1 MMKTGIVVAAM
12 VACLGAPLFAQSG
25 GHKGMSGMQPGMM
38 QHGMMMK
45 NTPANPYAE
54 AEMRMSHK
62 MMEAVGSDATE
73 TWVRKMIEHH
83 RGAIEMSKILVA
95 KSSDAQAKAQAQKAT
110 AEQERGIAELQ
121 DWLKQHGK
129 RPQ

>member
-1 MMKTGIVVAAM
+1 MLKAPMIIAASL
-12 VACLGAPLFAQSG
+12 AFLGTPLLAQSSGHHGMG
-25 GHKGMSGMQPGMM
+25 GMKQGMM

-54 AEMRMSHK
+54 AEMRMNHK
-62 MMEAVGSDATE
+62 MMAAVGADASE

-83 RGAIEMSKILVA
+83 RGAIEMSKILLA
-95 KSSDAQAKAQAQKAT
+95 KGSDAEAKAQAQKAT

-121 DWLKQHGK
+121 GWLKRHGK

>member
-1 MMKTGIVVAAM
+1 MLKTGIVVAASL
-12 VACLGAPLFAQSG
+12 ACMGAPLFAQSG
-25 GHKGMSGMQPGMM
+25 GHQGMDRTKQGMM

-54 AEMRMSHK
+54 AEMRMNHK
-62 MMEAVGSDATE
+62 MMEAAGSDATE

-83 RGAIEMSKILVA
+83 RGAIEMSRILIA
-95 KSSDAQAKAQAQKAT
+95 KSSDAQAKAQAQKSIT
-110 AEQERGIAELQ
+110 EQERGIVELQ
-121 DWLKQHGK
+121 DWLKRHGK

>member
-1 MMKTGIVVAAM
+1 MLKTGIVVTAAISIH
-12 VACLGAPLFAQSG
+12 GAPLLAQTSG
-25 GHKGMSGMQPGMM
+25 HQGKQGMM

-62 MMEAVGSDATE
+62 MMEAAGSDATE
-73 TWVRKMIEHH
+73 TWMRKMIEHH
-83 RGAIEMSKILVA
+83 RGAIEMSKILLA
-95 KSSDAQAKAQAQKAT
+95 KSSDAQAKAQAQKAIT
-110 AEQERGIAELQ
+110 EQERSIAELQ
-121 DWLKQHGK
+121 DWLKRQGK